1 MIVVTGG
8 AGFIGSAIVWRLNQ
22 EDVRD
27 IIIVDHLSTSDK
39 WKNLSPLYFRDY
51 IEKDEFLKLVEQDK
65 DIPGLEAIF
74 HMGARS
80 DTLEKDAGFLIDN
93 NFRYSKLLAQ
103 YAIKRGIK
111 FIYASSAATYGDGR
125 LGFDDNEVLLH
136 SLRPLNPY
144 AFSKHI
150 FDLWIYENNLLR
162 NVIGLKFFNVYG
174 PNEYHKGEMRSKV
187 LKAYEEVKSTGKI
200 RLFKSYKPEFKD
212 GEQKRDF
219 IYIKDVVEIVM
230 FLYKSENAHGIYNV
244 GTGRAHSWLDLAYAV
259 FRALKMEPQI
269 EFVEMPE
276 WLKPRYQYFTQA
288 NISKLRRLGYP
299 GKFYTFENAV
309 SEYIRDYIEK
319 ERHLGD

>member
-65 DIPGLEAIF
+65 DIPGLDTIF

-80 DTLEKDAGFLIDN
+80 DTLEKDAGFLIEN
-93 NFRYSKLLAQ
+93 NFRYSKVLAQ

-111 FIYASSAATYGDGR
+111 FIYASSAATYGDGK

-144 AFSKHI
+144 AFSKHL
-150 FDLWIYENNLLR
+150 FDLWLYENNLLR

-187 LKAYEEVKSTGKI
+187 LKAYEEVKNTGKI
-200 RLFKSYKPEFKD
+200 RLFKSYNPEFKD

-244 GTGRAHSWLDLAYAV
+244 GTGRAHSWHDLANAV
-259 FRALKMEPQI
+259 FRALNMEPQI
-269 EFVEMPE
+269 EFVDMPE
-276 WLKPRYQYFTQA
+276 WLKSRYQYFTQA

-299 GKFYTFENAV
+299 GKFYTFENAI
-309 SEYIRDYIEK
+309 SEYIKDYIEK
-319 ERHLGD
+319 DRHLGD

>member
-39 WKNLSPLYFRDY
+39 WKNLSPFYFRDY

-65 DIPGLEAIF
+65 DIPGLDTIF

-80 DTLEKDAGFLIDN
+80 DTLEKDAGFLIEN
-93 NFRYSKLLAQ
+93 NFRYSKVLAQ

-111 FIYASSAATYGDGR
+111 FIYASSAATYGDGK

-144 AFSKHI
+144 AFSKHL
-150 FDLWIYENNLLR
+150 FDLWLYENNLLR

-187 LKAYEEVKSTGKI
+187 LKAYEEVKNTGKI
-200 RLFKSYKPEFKD
+200 RLFKSYNPEFKD

-244 GTGRAHSWLDLAYAV
+244 GTGRAHSWHDLANAV
-259 FRALKMEPQI
+259 FRALNMEPQI
-269 EFVEMPE
+269 EFVDMPE
-276 WLKPRYQYFTQA
+276 WLKSRYQYFTQA

-299 GKFYTFENAV
+299 GKFYTFENAI
-309 SEYIRDYIEK
+309 SEYIKDYIEK
-319 ERHLGD
+319 DRHLGD

>member
-1 MIVVTGG
+1 M
-8 AGFIGSAIVWRLNQ
+8 
-22 EDVRD
+22 
-27 IIIVDHLSTSDK
+27 
-39 WKNLSPLYFRDY
+39 
-51 IEKDEFLKLVEQDK
+51 
-65 DIPGLEAIF
+65 
-74 HMGARS
+74 
-80 DTLEKDAGFLIDN
+80 
-93 NFRYSKLLAQ
+93 
-103 YAIKRGIK
+103 
-111 FIYASSAATYGDGR
+111 
-125 LGFDDNEVLLH
+125 H

-150 FDLWIYENNLLR
+150 FDLWVYENNLLR
-162 NVIGLKFFNVYG
+162 NLIGLKFFNVYG

-200 RLFKSYKPEFKD
+200 RLFKSYNPKFKD

-244 GTGRAHSWLDLAYAV
+244 GTGRAHSWLDLANAV
-259 FRALKMEPQI
+259 FKALNMEPQI
-269 EFVEMPE
+269 EFVDMPE

-319 ERHLGD
+319 DRHLGD

>member
-150 FDLWIYENNLLR
+150 FDLWVYENNLLR

>member
-22 EDVRD
+22 EDRRD

-39 WKNLSPLYFRDY
+39 WKNLSPLYFKDY
-51 IEKDEFLKLVEQDK
+51 IEKDEFLKMIEHDK
-65 DIPGLEAIF
+65 DIPGLEAII

-80 DTLEKDAGFLIDN
+80 DTLEKDAGFLIEN
-93 NFRYSKLLAQ
+93 NFRYSKVLAQ

-187 LKAYEEVKSTGKI
+187 LKAYEEVKNTGKI
-200 RLFKSYKPEFKD
+200 RLFRSYNPKFKD

-219 IYIKDVVEIVM
+219 VYIKDVVEIVM
-230 FLYKSENAHGIYNV
+230 FLFKSENAHGIYNV
-244 GTGRAHSWLDLAYAV
+244 GTGRAHSWLDLANAV
-259 FRALKMEPQI
+259 FKALDMEPRI

-309 SEYIRDYIEK
+309 SEYIKDYIEK
-319 ERHLGD
+319 NRHLGD